1 MAFVR
6 HRGKVK
12 TIHLKKQASTAFS
25 IGDIVAVSDT
35 GSTSDVVIPAT
46 STTAATQHIGVINKA
61 VTSSDDD
68 YADKSRVPVLVPLEK
83 NVEWKAPCGGSAASE
98 DFGNEVDLTDASTIN
113 EAAKSVKVAK
123 IVEVLDSTN
132 VSVILKLNGSY

>member
-12 TIHLKKQASTAFS
+12 TIWMPKQASTAFS
-25 IGDIVAVSDT
+25 KGDIVAVSDT

-46 STTAATQHIGVINKA
+46 SSTGATQHVGVINKA
-61 VTSSDDD
+61 IASGDSD

-83 NVEWKAPCGGSAASE
+83 NVEWKAPCGGSAADS
-98 DFGNEVDLTDASTIN
+98 DLGDEVDLTDAGTID
-113 EAAKSVKVAK
+113 ETAKSVKVAK
-123 IVEVLDSTN
+123 VVEVLDSTN
-132 VSVILKLNGSY
+132 VSVILKLNGSF